1 MRHANVDAL
10 SRNPVGHAAD
20 DDDFR
25 EEIQDDP
32 NIQNDPANQL
42 KGCFLFDMVRIR
54 IDDEDLE
61 ATDGKQIL
69 QKGSIRYYDKWQQ
82 LELVLA
88 TQELSELDDREVDP
102 TRSGEEENCGVDM
115 KGIDIWRDATCLAL
129 LKKGMLPDTID
140 LEEGKRARKRANNY
154 CWKELYVPKPEEE

>member
-1 MRHANVDAL
+1 MLDVVTTTNADEEAAPHMEV
-10 SRNPVGHAAD
+10 VGA
-20 DDDFR
+20 
-25 EEIQDDP
+25 
-32 NIQNDPANQL
+32 
-42 KGCFLFDMVRIR
+42 V
-54 IDDEDLE
+54 DDEDLE